1 MTAMPR
7 PAAPGARW
15 RLIDGPALALYL
27 IIALVLFGVV
37 AVSAYSHRPRL
48 EVPGVKSADYAGPA
62 VLEGWVRFDAG
73 WYRWNAEHE
82 PYYLGDRE
90 QSSVAF
96 FPAYSLAMR
105 AVHAVVGGDM
115 AAVGV
120 LVTFLSGIA
129 AVVVFHRWCRR
140 FFDDAAAF
148 TAIALLMAWPYAFY
162 LFGAVYADAI
172 FLASS
177 VTAFYLLE
185 RDQPLAAGLVGA
197 IASAARP
204 VGIAVV
210 VGLVAVQ
217 LHRGA
222 RSRRDMLVLISAGG
236 FFGYLAYLTVEFDA
250 PFAFATAEGA
260 PGWDQRPGPHTWF
273 KVEFFE
279 RIAHF
284 PDRGLYFT
292 LGIIFQAMLTIGLLV
307 VTARVWRRLG
317 WGYALYVAMV
327 LGMPLVG
334 SKDLQ
339 GLGRYAL
346 AAFPSFAVWGDLLSV
361 RRNIRIAVLGCSSAI
376 LLFLCSA
383 YARGSYV
390 A

>member
-1 MTAMPR
+1 M
-7 PAAPGARW
+7 
-15 RLIDGPALALYL
+15 
-27 IIALVLFGVV
+27 LFGVV
-37 AVSAYSHRPRL
+37 AVSAHSHRPRL
-48 EVPGVKSADYAGPA
+48 DVPGVKSANYAGPA

-73 WYRWNAEHE
+73 WYRWNAEHDV
-82 PYYLGDRE
+82 YYLGDRE

-96 FPAYSLAMR
+96 FPAYSLAIR
-105 AVHAVVGGDM
+105 GVHSLVGGDM

-120 LVTFLSGIA
+120 LVTFLSGLA
-129 AVVVFHRWCRR
+129 AVVMFHRWCRR
-140 FFDDAAAF
+140 FFDDAASLMAV
-148 TAIALLMAWPYAFY
+148 ALLIAWPYAFY

-172 FLASS
+172 FVAASVS
-177 VTAFYLLE
+177 AFYLLE

-197 IASAARP
+197 LASAARP
-204 VGIAVV
+204 VGLAVV

-222 RSRRDMLVLISAGG
+222 RSRRDMLVLLSAGG
-236 FFGYLAYLTVEFDA
+236 FVGYVAYLAVRFHA

-279 RIAHF
+279 RIVHF
-284 PDRGLYFT
+284 PDQGLYFT
-292 LGIIFQAMLTIGLLV
+292 LGIVFQAVLAVALLLV
-307 VTARVWRRLG
+307 VPRVWRRLG

-327 LGMPLVG
+327 LGLPLVG

-339 GLGRYAL
+339 GMGRYAL
-346 AAFPSFAVWGDLLSV
+346 AAFPSFAIWGDLLIA
-361 RRNIRIAVLGCSSAI
+361 RRSIRFVVLACSSA
-376 LLFLCSA
+376 LLVVLCSA

>member
-1 MTAMPR
+1 MTAMSR
-7 PAAPGARW
+7 RAPAGKWGLITAP
-15 RLIDGPALALYL
+15 ALYL
-27 IIALVLFGVV
+27 AVASVLFTVV
-37 AVSAYSHRPRL
+37 AISAYSHRPRL
-48 EVPGVKSADYAGPA
+48 EVPGVKSAEYAGPA
-62 VLEGWVRFDAG
+62 VFEGWVRFDAG

-105 AVHAVVGGDM
+105 AVHKVVGGDM

-120 LVTFLSGIA
+120 LVTFLSGLA

-140 FFDDAAAF
+140 FFDDSVSL
-148 TAIALLMAWPYAFY
+148 TAVALLIAWPYAFY

-172 FLASS
+172 FVASS
-177 VTAFYLLE
+177 ILAFHLLE

-204 VGIAVV
+204 VGLAVV
-210 VGLVAVQ
+210 LGLVAVQ

-222 RSRRDMLVLISAGG
+222 RSRRDMLVLLSAGG
-236 FFGYLAYLTVEFDA
+236 FGGYVAYLAVRFHA

-279 RIAHF
+279 RIVHF
-284 PDRGLYFT
+284 PHRGLYFT
-292 LGIIFQAMLTIGLLV
+292 LGIVLQAALAIGLLV
-307 VTARVWRRLG
+307 VAPRVWRRLG
-317 WGYALYVAMV
+317 WGYALYVVMV
-327 LGMPLVG
+327 LGIPLVG

-346 AAFPSFAVWGDLLSV
+346 AAFPSFAVLGEMLST
-361 RRNIRIAVLGCSSAI
+361 RRNIRVAVLMCSSVV
-376 LLFLCSA
+376 LLVLCSA